1 MLASR
6 YPDFEKRRAIWY
18 ELVDSDV
25 LELLRAGRHQR
36 ASNRVAEI
44 VGFQLEPVP

>member
-1 MLASR
+1 MMASR
-6 YPDFEKRRAIWY
+6 YPDFEKRRTIWY

-36 ASNRVAEI
+36 ASNQVAEI

>member
-6 YPDFEKRRAIWY
+6 HPDFEKRKAIWY
-18 ELVDSDV
+18 ELVDSEV
-25 LELLRAGRHQR
+25 LELLRAGHHQR
-36 ASNRVAEI
+36 ANNRVAEI